1 MIRII
6 VIISIL
12 IIKSQ
17 IIHAK
22 HNAPLI
28 REAFQFRACGDSPC
42 WLFAQPV
49 EPECDND
56 EGDDKDDEDDE
67 GLGENDEYNIKNYDE
82 EELQLLIL
90 KIV

>member
-28 REAFQFRACGDSPC
+28 REAFQLRACADSPC
-42 WLFAQPV
+42 WLFVQQV
-49 EPECDND
+49 EPDHDND
-56 EGDDKDDEDDE
+56 EDEDEDDEGVNYDDEDDE
-67 GLGENDEYNIKNYDE
+67 YIIDYDDEVLYDDD
-82 EELQLLIL
+82 
-90 KIV
+90 